1 MFDFSPWLAAA
12 VIAGFVL
19 LVMVLAAMHRASIM
33 RAPMF
38 KGRHLTLA
46 IDEAAGQ
53 LVVTMDDHAGVVR
66 MPLGSTAHYH
76 SIDYA
81 HVAVRADQKR
91 PKTGRATLYIT
102 SYKTPDVFEKE
113 RVHAVDSGPL
123 VASSWSRVLP
133 ESESRLAAAWL
144 DRRAALIA
152 PDFVGHVR
160 TLNAQKKD
168 AAAAAR
174 RHLPESPVIEC
185 DRGRLVKHYA
195 YVAFLPSGFVYG
207 MTEMAELPVPV
218 TRVHADI
225 GRKIRV
231 VFAGQSWALDFE
243 LTQGEM
249 ETLQKLQ
256 QKVLLHLA
264 PPIPRGH

>member
-1 MFDFSPWLAAA
+1 MFNYSPWYAA
-12 VIAGFVL
+12 VFLAGCVVLFV
-19 LVMVLAAMHRASIM
+19 VLRAMHRASIM

-46 IDEAAGQ
+46 IDESAGQ
-53 LVVTMDDHAGVVR
+53 LVITMDDHAGVVR
-66 MPLGSTAHYH
+66 MPLGSVASYH
-76 SIDYA
+76 SINYA
-81 HVAVRADQKR
+81 PVPVRADQTP
-91 PKTGRATLYIT
+91 PKTGNATLYVT
-102 SYKTPDVFEKE
+102 SYKIPEVFEKE

-152 PDFVGHVR
+152 PDFAGHVR
-160 TLNAQKKD
+160 ILNAQKKD

-174 RHLPESPVIEC
+174 RHLPENPVIEC

-207 MTEMAELPVPV
+207 MTALDGPPVPV
-218 TRVHADI
+218 MRVHAGI
-225 GRKIRV
+225 GRKIDV
-231 VFAGQSWALDFE
+231 VFAGQNWALDFE

-256 QKVLLHLA
+256 QKGLLHLA
-264 PPIPRGH
+264 LPIPRGH

>member
-1 MFDFSPWLAAA
+1 MSNYSPWYAA
-12 VIAGFVL
+12 VFLAGCVVL
-19 LVMVLAAMHRASIM
+19 FLVLRAMHRASIV
-33 RAPMF
+33 RAPVF
-38 KGRHLTLA
+38 KGHRLTLA
-46 IDEAAGQ
+46 IDEAASQ
-53 LVVTMDDHAGVVR
+53 LVITMDDHAGVVR
-66 MPLGSTAHYH
+66 MPLGSVASYH
-76 SIDYA
+76 SINYA
-81 HVAVRADQKR
+81 PVPVRADQTP
-91 PKTGRATLYIT
+91 PKTGSATLYVT
-102 SYKTPDVFEKE
+102 SYKIPDVFEKE

-207 MTEMAELPVPV
+207 MTEMNGLPVPV

-231 VFAGQSWALDFE
+231 VFAGQPWALTFE

-249 ETLQKLQ
+249 QTLQGLQ
-256 QKVLLHLA
+256 QKGLLHLA
-264 PPIPRGH
+264 PPLPHGS

>member
-46 IDEAAGQ
+46 IDDAAGQ

-174 RHLPESPVIEC
+174 RHLPETPVIEC

-207 MTEMAELPVPV
+207 MTEMDGLPVPV

-231 VFAGQSWALDFE
+231 VFAGQPWALTFE

-249 ETLQKLQ
+249 QTLQGLQ
-256 QKVLLHLA
+256 QKGLLHLA
-264 PPIPRGH
+264 PPLPHGS